1 MRSLLHYP
9 HLRNMIVQGPLL
21 WCYDMSEETDCRRLC
36 NGTSDTSVLAY
47 MPEWIAA
54 YFVSQGAGMEKT
66 PNELTLKV
74 TITKYRPT
82 RAFSGSHI
90 ITNKPKQFV

>member
-1 MRSLLHYP
+1 MKRQ
-9 HLRNMIVQGPLL
+9 IAV
-21 WCYDMSEETDCRRLC
+21 D
-36 NGTSDTSVLAY
+36 SVMALPTLQFY